1 MVIAIIWLIVDSDMP
16 MTTVTEDP
24 DAINTAIFYSITST
38 QRGLTGI
45 ELGNYLIKRV
55 VRELQSEFPK
65 MTQFSTLSP
74 IPGFKNWL
82 VGALKSAA
90 KGKYYTRKRKS
101 ITFINTFLKANFYTI
116 VFRSSWVK

>member
-1 MVIAIIWLIVDSDMP
+1 MDSDLP
-16 MTTVTEDP
+16 MSSTTEDP
-24 DAINTAIFYSITST
+24 DTINTAVFYSITST
-38 QRGLTGI
+38 QRGLTVLIYSALAMKFFRDNISKLVIISCITQGI

-82 VGALKSAA
+82 VSCIRTALK
-90 KGKYYTRKRKS
+90 G
-101 ITFINTFLKANFYTI
+101 TI
-116 VFRSSWVK
+116 ILHPFM